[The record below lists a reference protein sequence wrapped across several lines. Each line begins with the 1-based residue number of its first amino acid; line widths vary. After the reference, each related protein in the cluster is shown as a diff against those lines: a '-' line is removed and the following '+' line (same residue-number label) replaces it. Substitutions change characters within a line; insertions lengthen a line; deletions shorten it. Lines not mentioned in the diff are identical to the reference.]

1 MASRRIANFDLDKML
16 DKLEATR
23 QEKAAKDVLPPPFQ
37 DIKTDPALLELLKK
51 AAEQTAPSKDDTLM
65 DAFQKLVTKKGAPKN
80 PLPPAPPPKK
90 IKLMKKIVIKKKGAG
105 E

>member
-1 MASRRIANFDLDKML
+1 ML

-23 QEKAAKDVLPPPFQ
+23 QEKAAKEVLPPPFQ

-51 AAEQTAPSKDDTLM
+51 AAEQTAPNKDAEKDNGLM
-65 DAFQKLVTKKGAPKN
+65 DAFQKLVTKKGTPKN

>member
-1 MASRRIANFDLDKML
+1 ML
-16 DKLEATR
+16 DKLDAAK
-23 QEKAAKDVLPPPFQ
+23 QDKAAKDAGLPPPFQ

-51 AAEQTAPSKDDTLM
+51 AAEQTAPNKDAEKDNGLM
-65 DAFQKLVTKKGAPKN
+65 DAFQSLVTKKGTPKN
-80 PLPPAPPPKK
+80 PLPSAPPPKK